1 MPTMNAQV
9 ASTDPGRLINRLCK
23 HFRHK
28 IEAEWTETDGRL
40 AFSIGECRLD
50 AADGKL
56 LMRCQSP
63 TETELEELG
72 QVVASHLIR
81 FAGDEV
87 DEVHWQ
93 AANT

>member
-1 MPTMNAQV
+1 
-9 ASTDPGRLINRLCK
+9 
-23 HFRHK
+23 
-28 IEAEWTETDGRL
+28 
-40 AFSIGECRLD
+40 
-50 AADGKL
+50 
-56 LMRCQSP
+56 MRCQSP

-93 AANT
+93 TASA